1 MKDLIVLIICC
12 FSISIV
18 NAQLNNNPKIDFDI
32 RIGYGIPSEANTNSG
47 LSFGLEPRYWLG
59 DNMSFGL
66 KADFQDFGTNLADIG
81 VGRFSSYML
90 TGDFYSSDDVA
101 DRLFG
106 GLGLGLF
113 KSGSVSGF
121 FGETDSG
128 DLNWGIMGRV
138 GYLRQQVR
146 ISFEYNVVL
155 NGDAFI
161 YYGFHFAW
169 SPF

>member
-1 MKDLIVLIICC
+1 MKELILLIICF

-18 NAQLNNNPKIDFDI
+18 NAQLKNNPKFDFDM
-32 RIGYGIPSEANTNSG
+32 RFGYSIPSQAYTNSG
-47 LSFGLEPRYWLG
+47 LSIGLEPRYWLS
-59 DNMSFGL
+59 NKMSLGL
-66 KADFQDFGTNLADIG
+66 KAELLNFGTDLTDVGIG
-81 VGRFSSYML
+81 KFSSYAL
-90 TGDFYSSDDVA
+90 TGDFYSSNDVA

-121 FGETDSG
+121 LGETVSG
-128 DLNWGIMGRV
+128 DLNWGIVGRV

-146 ISFEYNVVL
+146 ISFEYNLVL
-155 NGDAFI
+155 NDDAFN
-161 YYGFHFAW
+161 YYGFYFSW